1 MRCKQCHAARLGPG
15 TFMCKQCHADN
26 AAVIDRALPVLA
38 RVRDRFDA
46 LPVHKQLWIATAVNR
61 DGGANAGALVTSVE
75 RDYR

>member
-15 TFMCKQCHADN
+15 TFMCDTCKADN
-26 AAVIDRALPVLA
+26 AAIIDRTLPALA

-61 DGGANAGALVTSVE
+61 DGDANAGALVTSVG